1 LAKKIGE
8 ILVGKGLVTES
19 QVTQGLEAQ
28 KFHGGRLGSA
38 LLELGFVEEKDLLA
52 ALCEQKKA
60 QPAKAGQLKAVV
72 KATLDLLPVKVAV
85 RYQVIPL
92 QRENRRLS
100 VAITDPNDLLALDEL
115 AFITGCV
122 IEPLLATE
130 RTILNALELYY
141 GVPRRRR
148 TPVGVAP
155 LAHRPGPPAP
165 IGPLPPPTEVAQD
178 LVLEDADA
186 ERARE
191 FWRTDAASPRGA
203 AAAPLTG
210 PLPSPPPLHAVTA
223 PTSAPTTA
231 PLDMAT
237 TQSTSPTGPERP
249 ERPEHLEQ
257 LERPEQLE
265 PPAAQESVEQGV
277 ATAVVAEDVPKTME
291 EASRRLAQCDV
302 RDDIADVILWCTEDL
317 FRRSALFIF
326 QKSRTLGW
334 TGQGNGLQPHHVRKV
349 VQPVEE
355 VSVFTLVRDSARH
368 YQGALPDNAG
378 NKRVLEALGGEWP
391 PAVLVVPFGI
401 KGRALGCFYAEDA
414 AAELEQVDL
423 NMLFKLL
430 QKAGLA
436 LEMLLLRSK
445 IMLH

>member
-1 LAKKIGE
+1 
-8 ILVGKGLVTES
+8 
-19 QVTQGLEAQ
+19 
-28 KFHGGRLGSA
+28 
-38 LLELGFVEEKDLLA
+38 
-52 ALCEQKKA
+52 
-60 QPAKAGQLKAVV
+60 
-72 KATLDLLPVKVAV
+72 
-85 RYQVIPL
+85 
-92 QRENRRLS
+92 
-100 VAITDPNDLLALDEL
+100 
-115 AFITGCV
+115 
-122 IEPLLATE
+122 
-130 RTILNALELYY
+130 
-141 GVPRRRR
+141 
-148 TPVGVAP
+148 
-155 LAHRPGPPAP
+155 
-165 IGPLPPPTEVAQD
+165 
-178 LVLEDADA
+178 
-186 ERARE
+186 
-191 FWRTDAASPRGA
+191 
-203 AAAPLTG
+203 
-210 PLPSPPPLHAVTA
+210 
-223 PTSAPTTA
+223 
-231 PLDMAT
+231 
-237 TQSTSPTGPERP
+237 
-249 ERPEHLEQ
+249 
-257 LERPEQLE
+257 
-265 PPAAQESVEQGV
+265 
-277 ATAVVAEDVPKTME
+277 ME